1 MTKIRKRI
9 AKIISLRN
17 LGENSSGLNCLNNSQ
32 QEGGL
37 QEESSSRRGSSS
49 NCSFDDDDH
58 HHLHL
63 HGDDDGDDDE
73 SHQSG
78 IIEARSLK
86 ARGCP
91 CSNALTS
98 HSLR

>member
-9 AKIISLRN
+9 AKIITLRK
-17 LGENSSGLNCLNNSQ
+17 LGGNSSGLNCLNNSQ

-37 QEESSSRRGSSS
+37 QEERSSRRGPSS
-49 NCSFDDDDH
+49 NCSFDDDD

>member
-9 AKIISLRN
+9 AKIITLRK
-17 LGENSSGLNCLNNSQ
+17 LGGNSSGLNCLNNSQ

-37 QEESSSRRGSSS
+37 QEGSSSRRGQSS
-49 NCSFDDDDH
+49 NCSFDDDD